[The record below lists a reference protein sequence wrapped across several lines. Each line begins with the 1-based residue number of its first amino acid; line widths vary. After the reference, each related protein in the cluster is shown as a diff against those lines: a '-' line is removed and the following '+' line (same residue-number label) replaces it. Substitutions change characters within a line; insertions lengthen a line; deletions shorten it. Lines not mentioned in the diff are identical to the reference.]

1 MTKALLFAGTTE
13 GREIAQGCRGKGIEL
28 TVSVAT
34 AYGET
39 MIEPAKNVRVVS
51 GRKDAKGMAALL
63 RETGA
68 ELILDATHPYAAE
81 VTKTLKT
88 VAQEAGVEYIRV
100 LRREDHEDMSGC
112 VLVDDTQG
120 AVAYLN
126 GTEGNVLLTVGSKEL
141 SAYTKVQ
148 DWQTRLFARV
158 LPLPASAEIAFELG
172 FDGRHLICMQ
182 GPFTEAI
189 NEAMLRMLDCRYL
202 ITKDTGAAG
211 GFVEK
216 IRAAKACGVTPVVIR
231 RPLTETGIS
240 VEECLKLLGERC
252 GWATET
258 KKTITILGVGMGD
271 SGTLT
276 KAAEDACRGADL
288 IVGAKRVTKA
298 LDRFHKPTRNAVAA
312 QDIETILRT
321 DPARNIVVAM
331 SGDTGFYSGTRG
343 LLPRIQDL
351 EPMVLPGI
359 SSISCFAAKAGVS
372 WDDALLL
379 SAHGRP
385 CNYVTKIRRSP
396 KTMVLVGGDDGVRN
410 LLTALMDNG
419 LGHLPVTVGENLSY
433 PEERVARG
441 TAVELAGQSFAPLS
455 LVLVENPDAR
465 SAVLTQG
472 RPDGDFLRT
481 EVPMTK
487 SEVRAVTLSKLRLT
501 RDALCWDV
509 GAGTGSVSL
518 EMAEVCEDGQ
528 VFAIERKPEACALIE
543 QNKKHLG
550 VTNVT
555 VIEGAAPD
563 ALRDLP
569 APSHV
574 FVGGSGGELREILS
588 LVLQKNPSAR
598 IVVNTVTAETFALAL
613 DAMRTLPV
621 TDVEMVELSVSRG
634 RQVGGYHLMTA
645 QNPVYLFSCRGGRE
659 DA

>member
-13 GREIAQGCRGKGIEL
+13 GREIAQGCRGKDIEL

-39 MIEPAKNVRVVS
+39 LIEPAKNVRVVS
-51 GRKDAKGMAALL
+51 GRKDADGIAALL

-81 VTKTLKT
+81 VTKTLQA
-88 VAQEAGVEYIRV
+88 VARQAGVEYLRI
-100 LRREDHEDMSGC
+100 LRREDHEDLSGC

-182 GPFTEAI
+182 GPFTEEI

-258 KKTITILGVGMGD
+258 KKTIIILGVGMGD
-271 SGTLT
+271 VSTLT
-276 KAAEDACRGADL
+276 RAAEDACRAADL
-288 IVGAKRVTKA
+288 IVGAKRVTEA

-351 EPMVLPGI
+351 EPTVLPGI

-372 WDDALLL
+372 WDDALLR

-396 KTMVLVGGDDGVRN
+396 KTMVLVGGDGGVHD
-410 LLTALMDNG
+410 LLTTLMDN
-419 LGHLPVTVGENLSY
+419 
-433 PEERVARG
+433 
-441 TAVELAGQSFAPLS
+441 
-455 LVLVENPDAR
+455 R
-465 SAVLTQG
+465 S
-472 RPDGDFLRT
+472 
-481 EVPMTK
+481 
-487 SEVRAVTLSKLRLT
+487 
-501 RDALCWDV
+501 
-509 GAGTGSVSL
+509 
-518 EMAEVCEDGQ
+518 
-528 VFAIERKPEACALIE
+528 
-543 QNKKHLG
+543 
-550 VTNVT
+550 
-555 VIEGAAPD
+555 
-563 ALRDLP
+563 
-569 APSHV
+569 
-574 FVGGSGGELREILS
+574 
-588 LVLQKNPSAR
+588 
-598 IVVNTVTAETFALAL
+598 
-613 DAMRTLPV
+613 
-621 TDVEMVELSVSRG
+621 
-634 RQVGGYHLMTA
+634 
-645 QNPVYLFSCRGGRE
+645 
-659 DA
+659 

>member
-13 GREIAQGCRGKGIEL
+13 GREIVQGCRGKDIEL

-39 MIEPAKNVRVVS
+39 LIEPAKNVRVVS
-51 GRKDAKGMAALL
+51 GRKDADGIAALL

-68 ELILDATHPYAAE
+68 ELIIDATHPYAAE

-141 SAYTKVQ
+141 SAYTGVK

-182 GPFTEAI
+182 GPFTEEI

-252 GWATET
+252 GWAMET

-312 QDIETILRT
+312 QEIETILRT

-351 EPMVLPGI
+351 EPTVLPGI
-359 SSISCFAAKAGVS
+359 SSISYFAAKAGVS

-396 KTMVLVGGDDGVRN
+396 KTMVLVGGDDGVHD
-410 LLTALMDNG
+410 LLTALLDNG

-441 TAVELAGQSFAPLS
+441 TAAELSEQSFAPLS

-550 VTNVT
+550 VTNVQ

-588 LVLQKNPSAR
+588 LVLEKNPSAR